1 MSLEKYLLHS
11 LPGKIYCIPNFI
23 NENEESQTLKKI
35 YEAPKIKWTTLL
47 NRKLQNWG
55 GLPSEK
61 GMIAED
67 IPNWLQCHINK
78 IQDLSIFE
86 EHSKPNHVLINEYL
100 PGQGISPHLDGN
112 LFYPTIATISLGSHT
127 VLNFYEPLSESDKMT
142 STCPSLVQRLK
153 FKVYV
158 PQRSLILIQDKMFHH
173 YLHGIEELLE
183 DDDDDNLNI
192 PPDVQ
197 FVAKRSTRVSL
208 TIRHVP
214 KTRRIKIK
222 L

>member
-1 MSLEKYLLHS
+1 MSLEKYLLNS
-11 LPGKIYCIPNFI
+11 LPGKIYCIPDFVS
-23 NENEESQTLKKI
+23 ENEETQTLKKI

-55 GLPSEK
+55 GLPSDK

-67 IPNWLQCHINK
+67 IPQWLQFHIDK
-78 IQDLSIFE
+78 IHELGIF

-127 VLNFYEPLSESDKMT
+127 VLNFYEPLNESDKMT
-142 STCPSLVQRLK
+142 STCPSLEERLK
-153 FKVYV
+153 YRVYV
-158 PQRSLILIQDKMFHH
+158 PPRSLILIQDEMFHH
-173 YLHGIEELLE
+173 YLHGIEEIVE
-183 DDDDDNLNI
+183 DTCDDNLCI
-192 PPDVQ
+192 PKHVQ
-197 FVAKRSTRVSL
+197 FESKRSTRVSL

-214 KTRRIKIK
+214 KTRKIRIKF
-222 L
+222 